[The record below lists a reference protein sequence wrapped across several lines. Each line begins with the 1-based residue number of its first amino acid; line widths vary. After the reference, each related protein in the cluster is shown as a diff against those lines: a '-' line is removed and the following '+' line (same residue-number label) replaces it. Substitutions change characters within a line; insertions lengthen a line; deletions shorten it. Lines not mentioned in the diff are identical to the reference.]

1 MTRVTYTMF
10 IENATGPAD
19 DEVVARGVSL
29 PRALVLALEYGG
41 KGKPAVVYSDVGP
54 LRYFA
59 IGRRPADG
67 GAFQCATCTVL
78 QRSEHPGLDA
88 DRAFEVFEQVLL
100 QHPHEFWK
108 GRVMTDQ
115 AFAQRDRKEE
125 IAT

>member
-10 IENATGPAD
+10 IENATGPGDAD
-19 DEVVARGVSL
+19 VVARGVSL

-41 KGKPAVVYSDVGP
+41 KGKPAIVYSDVGA

-67 GAFQCATCTVL
+67 GPFQCATCTVL
-78 QRSEHPGLDA
+78 QRSENPGLDA

-108 GRVMTDQ
+108 GRVMTDE
-115 AFAQRDRKEE
+115 AFAQRHRKEE
-125 IAT
+125 IST